1 MNYHSQIKPNSTG
14 LVAEV
19 TAEQTTTGSSNGHN
33 ITSTP
38 STSTAGMSIDYSQPS
53 TSGYI
58 PSQLGKRK
66 ASSAPGLTD
75 APKKSKTV
83 DDLAGTVAHI
93 ASNLLH
99 EDVSK
104 NNEPE
109 QSKPTLQNTGRELNH
124 GQINIDAIESM
135 DVTENDNDETPIFTP
150 CVYETINMTT
160 DENLL
165 DFFKLPEVSDYD
177 ELERHT
183 SFPQIK
189 SQFLHDIQ
197 ELKKLA
203 PYFVGNAFNWQINHF
218 YNGIKNSD
226 EFSESDLLML
236 YKEVR
241 FHLRSLLTTLKRY
254 QNEYQKNDID
264 SKQKDYIATVL
275 RGCLEGIDQCA
286 AGICGRF
293 RYHFIDLQASESGLE
308 GKIFMA
314 RKKLLQNCVHSFIT
328 IMKRKK
334 IMINRGDMEIH
345 QFYSIYNIA
354 CDSLQLPP
362 IADDYAIPESA
373 LKKYRTS
380 FNSLAQLAVSKCAI
394 LKSLSKEWSDKI
406 STILQQEGVSTWET
420 KDIPLSA
427 LDDTADILETLDNK
441 IFKPLSTWLG
451 KTEKNG
457 INTWSLMD
465 QKDDD
470 TYSFARYPEKLFAWV
485 TGSFRESKDKPL
497 NEPKTTVFASST
509 PNTTN
514 PNLHIGTIGGDFFW
528 LFNDEQPLKAGDPC
542 TFESDN
548 HITLELSHLTPE
560 HLSSDAKTNY
570 AILTQALE
578 QTNKAED
585 IASFFMNP
593 LISSELYK
601 ATPWLTCELSNQL
614 TDKLAHQ
621 KDDKFQTILCKCV
634 CNQVMSYKTKVV
646 TPVDINWLIGTQLLK
661 PVLLELQQHKI
672 DITPITQGLSSWQ
685 ISEFSESDIKRLL
698 APKDCQRLCMEAHDL
713 GQQTLVCKL
722 CSTGHCGLFVD
733 YLNTRRNA
741 LHYFAHHGILHG
753 LERILARDDTN
764 VNSEDDLGNTPLN
777 YAAQFGH
784 VACVEKLLSIP
795 RIQVNAA
802 NNSEET
808 PLHQAAMNGHVNC
821 VSALLKQSGTYVNAT
836 TNSSSTALHEAAKAG
851 QLECVKL
858 LLKAKGILPNE
869 INIDDHTALS
879 IACRNGHEKCVVE
892 LLAAGADYKPERGV
906 AHFPLHLAAK
916 RGHIKCCEALLTAG
930 AMVNTK
936 DVHGNTPLNYAAAA
950 GHVEC
955 VNLLL
960 GATEVQLNITD
971 EFGHTALSNAAKK
984 GHAECI
990 AALLAAGAES
1000 ETKHEKGCSLLHI
1013 ASKYGHIKC
1022 AEVLLANAAK
1032 ANMQD
1037 NTNNTPLNLA
1047 ATFGHVGCVKLL
1059 LGAKGV
1065 QLNLT
1070 DEFGHTALSNAAQEG
1085 HAECIVALLAAGAAY
1100 ETKHEHGCSP
1110 LHIASK
1116 HGHIK
1121 CAEVLLAKAANPN
1134 MQDSTGNTLLNLAA
1148 EAGHVGCVKLLSGAE
1163 GVQLDITN
1171 NFGHT
1176 ALSNAAKKGH
1186 AECIA
1191 ALLAA
1196 GANTITQDAKGN
1208 TPLNLAAKYGHLDCV
1223 KLLLGAKAVCLD
1235 AIDKSGHTALSN
1247 AAKNGH
1253 AECVKELLAEN
1264 DAMVHSTDRS
1274 GRTALSHASE
1284 NGCLT
1289 CISALLTARADINMA
1304 DETGNTPMHYAV
1316 MDGRRDCI
1324 EHLLINGAIITNQ
1337 NSVGWT
1343 PLHLSADAGHIN
1355 CCGTLVRA
1363 GAPIN
1368 TQDSHGYTPL
1378 LLAAQRGHKEC
1389 VTILLDKG
1397 ANTAL
1402 KENDNG
1408 CTPLHF
1414 AAESGYVDCVESLLG
1429 KGANIN
1435 TQNNHDG
1442 HTPLH
1447 LAAIYGRNECL
1458 DKMLRSTTNVEMKT
1472 KEGYTALELAAMH
1485 GNVECVKL
1493 LASTTLDLQRALILA
1508 VEYDHEDCISLLK
1521 KHALGTS
1528 GLLLKLDNSK
1538 TLYDRVRNGC
1548 SIS

>member
-1 MNYHSQIKPNSTG
+1 MNCHSQIKPNSTG

-83 DDLAGTVAHI
+83 DDLAGTLAHI

-124 GQINIDAIESM
+124 GQINIDATESM
-135 DVTENDNDETPIFTP
+135 DVTENENDETPIFTP
-150 CVYETINMTT
+150 CVYETVNMTT

-203 PYFVGNAFNWQINHF
+203 PYFVGNALNGQINYF
-218 YNGIKNSD
+218 YNRIKKSD
-226 EFSESDLLML
+226 ELCKHDLLML
-236 YKEVR
+236 YKEVP

-275 RGCLEGIDQCA
+275 CGCLEGIDKCA

-314 RKKLLQNCVHSFIT
+314 RKKLLQDCVHSFIT
-328 IMKRKK
+328 IMKRKG
-334 IMINRGDMEIH
+334 IMINDDIMDIH
-345 QFYSIYNIA
+345 QFHSIYNIA

-362 IADDYAIPESA
+362 IADDYAMLESA

-560 HLSSDAKTNY
+560 HLSSDDKTNY

-593 LISSELYK
+593 LISSELDK

-621 KDDKFQTILCKCV
+621 KDDEFQTILCKCV
-634 CNQVMSYKTKVV
+634 CDQVMSNKTKVV
-646 TPVDINWLIGTQLLK
+646 TPEDINWLIDTQLLK

-672 DITPITQGLSSWQ
+672 DITPITQGLRSWQ
-685 ISEFSESDIKRLL
+685 ILEFSESDIKRLL

-713 GQQTLVCKL
+713 GQPKLVCKL
-722 CSTGHCGLFVD
+722 FFTGHGDLFVD
-733 YLNTRRNA
+733 YLNTQMKNP

-777 YAAQFGH
+777 YAAQFGQ

-795 RIQVNAA
+795 RIQVNAP

-808 PLHQAAMNGHVNC
+808 PLHKAAMNGHVNC
-821 VSALLKQSGTYVNAT
+821 VNALLKQSGTYVNAK
-836 TNSSSTALHEAAKAG
+836 NSGGSTALHEAAKAG

-858 LLKAKGILPNE
+858 LLKAKGIWPNN
-869 INIDDHTALS
+869 INGYGHTALS
-879 IACRNGHEKCVVE
+879 IASRNGHVECVDE
-892 LLAAGADYKPERGV
+892 LLAAGADYGIGSL
-906 AHFPLHLAAK
+906 PLHLAAK
-916 RGHIKCCEALLTAG
+916 NGHIKCCKALLTAG
-930 AMVNTK
+930 AMVNTA
-936 DVHGNTPLNYAAAA
+936 DVDGNTPLDFASAF

-960 GATEVQLNITD
+960 GAKEVQLNITD
-971 EFGHTALSNAAKK
+971 EFGHAALSNAAKK

-990 AALLAAGAES
+990 AELLAAGAN
-1000 ETKHEKGCSLLHI
+1000 TI
-1013 ASKYGHIKC
+1013 TQD
-1022 AEVLLANAAK
+1022 AEG
-1032 ANMQD
+1032 
-1037 NTNNTPLNLA
+1037 NTPLSLA
-1047 ATFGHVGCVKLL
+1047 AEAGHVECVKLL
-1059 LGAKGV
+1059 LGAEGV
-1065 QLNLT
+1065 QLDITNK
-1070 DEFGHTALSNAAQEG
+1070 FGHTALSNAAKKG

-1100 ETKHEHGCSP
+1100 ETKHENGCSP

-1134 MQDSTGNTLLNLAA
+1134 MQDNTGNTILKLAA
-1148 EAGHVGCVKLLSGAE
+1148 KAGHVGCVKLLSGAE

-1176 ALSNAAKKGH
+1176 ALSNAARKGH

-1196 GANTITQDAKGN
+1196 GAKTITQDAEGN

-1264 DAMVHSTDRS
+1264 DAMVNSTDQS

-1304 DETGNTPMHYAV
+1304 DEIGNTPMHYAV
-1316 MDGRRDCI
+1316 MTGRRDCI
-1324 EHLLINGAIITNQ
+1324 EHLFSNGAIITNQ

-1355 CCGTLVRA
+1355 CCALLVRA
-1363 GAPIN
+1363 GALIN
-1368 TQDSHGYTPL
+1368 TQDSQGYTPL

-1389 VTILLDKG
+1389 VTILLDNG

-1402 KENDNG
+1402 KG
-1408 CTPLHF
+1408 
-1414 AAESGYVDCVESLLG
+1414 
-1429 KGANIN
+1429 
-1435 TQNNHDG
+1435 
-1442 HTPLH
+1442 
-1447 LAAIYGRNECL
+1447 
-1458 DKMLRSTTNVEMKT
+1458 NVEMKT
-1472 KEGYTALELAAMH
+1472 KEGYTGLDLAAMH
-1485 GNVECVKL
+1485 GNVDCVKL
-1493 LASTTLDLQRALILA
+1493 LASTTLDLQSALILA
-1508 VEYDHEDCISLLK
+1508 VEYDHKDCISLLK
-1521 KHALGTS
+1521 KHALGRS
-1528 GLLLKLDNSK
+1528 GLLLKLDDSK
-1538 TLYDRVRNGC
+1538 TLSARVRDGC
-1548 SIS
+1548 RMS

>member
-1 MNYHSQIKPNSTG
+1 MNCHSQIKPNSTG

-135 DVTENDNDETPIFTP
+135 DVTENENDETPIFTP

-203 PYFVGNAFNWQINHF
+203 PYFVGNAFNWQINYF
-218 YNGIKNSD
+218 YNRIKKSD
-226 EFSESDLLML
+226 ELCKHDLLML
-236 YKEVR
+236 YKEVP

-275 RGCLEGIDQCA
+275 CGCLEGIDKCA

-314 RKKLLQNCVHSFIT
+314 RKKLLQDCVHSFIT
-328 IMKRKK
+328 IMKRDKNMRCGN
-334 IMINRGDMEIH
+334 IMDIH
-345 QFYSIYNIA
+345 YFHSIYNIA

-362 IADDYAIPESA
+362 IADRYAMPEVA

-560 HLSSDAKTNY
+560 HLSSDDKTNY

-593 LISSELYK
+593 LISSELDK

-621 KDDKFQTILCKCV
+621 KDDKFQTILCKRV
-634 CNQVMSYKTKVV
+634 CDQVMSNKTKVV
-646 TPVDINWLIGTQLLK
+646 TPVDINWLIDTQLLK

-672 DITPITQGLSSWQ
+672 DITPITQGLRSWQ
-685 ISEFSESDIKRLL
+685 ILEFSESDIKRLL

-713 GQQTLVCKL
+713 GQPKLVCKL
-722 CSTGHCGLFVD
+722 FFTGHGDLFVD
-733 YLNTRRNA
+733 YLNTQMKNP

-777 YAAQFGH
+777 YAAQFGQ

-795 RIQVNAA
+795 RIQVNAP
-802 NNSEET
+802 NSSEET
-808 PLHQAAMNGHVNC
+808 PLHKAAMNGHVNC
-821 VSALLKQSGTYVNAT
+821 VNALLKQSGTYVNAK
-836 TNSSSTALHEAAKAG
+836 NIRGSTALHEAAKAG

-879 IACRNGHEKCVVE
+879 IASIN
-892 LLAAGADYKPERGV
+892 
-906 AHFPLHLAAK
+906 
-916 RGHIKCCEALLTAG
+916 
-930 AMVNTK
+930 
-936 DVHGNTPLNYAAAA
+936 
-950 GHVEC
+950 
-955 VNLLL
+955 
-960 GATEVQLNITD
+960 
-971 EFGHTALSNAAKK
+971 

-990 AALLAAGAES
+990 AALLAAGA
-1000 ETKHEKGCSLLHI
+1000 K
-1013 ASKYGHIKC
+1013 
-1022 AEVLLANAAK
+1022 
-1032 ANMQD
+1032 
-1037 NTNNTPLNLA
+1037 
-1047 ATFGHVGCVKLL
+1047 
-1059 LGAKGV
+1059 
-1065 QLNLT
+1065 
-1070 DEFGHTALSNAAQEG
+1070 
-1085 HAECIVALLAAGAAY
+1085 
-1100 ETKHEHGCSP
+1100 
-1110 LHIASK
+1110 
-1116 HGHIK
+1116 
-1121 CAEVLLAKAANPN
+1121 
-1134 MQDSTGNTLLNLAA
+1134 
-1148 EAGHVGCVKLLSGAE
+1148 
-1163 GVQLDITN
+1163 
-1171 NFGHT
+1171 
-1176 ALSNAAKKGH
+1176 
-1186 AECIA
+1186 
-1191 ALLAA
+1191 
-1196 GANTITQDAKGN
+1196 TITQDAEGN

-1316 MDGRRDCI
+1316 MTDRRDCI

-1337 NSVGWT
+1337 NSEGWT
-1343 PLHLSADAGHIN
+1343 PLHLSAYAGRIN
-1355 CCGTLVRA
+1355 SCGTLVRA

-1378 LLAAQRGHKEC
+1378 LFAAQCGHKEC

-1408 CTPLHF
+1408 CTPLH
-1414 AAESGYVDCVESLLG
+1414 
-1429 KGANIN
+1429 
-1435 TQNNHDG
+1435 
-1442 HTPLH
+1442 
-1447 LAAIYGRNECL
+1447 LAAIYGHNTCL

-1472 KEGYTALELAAMH
+1472 KEGYTALDLAAMH

-1528 GLLLKLDNSK
+1528 GLLLKRDNSK
-1538 TLYDRVRNGC
+1538 TLYDRVRDGC